1 MLRTT
6 VLAGLVGLIGLA
18 SSTLAQTASAPSSQA
33 TTSQPVLSTRPGGT
47 QSATTAPIES
57 RVHTVL
63 QQLERRGE
71 SVKDLKAKIEW
82 QVLDRIIDDKQT
94 KSGELLFQRAKPH
107 DKFLIRFT
115 RTVVEDQVIE
125 KPEEHLFDGQWY
137 TEKREATK
145 TVTKREIV
153 RPGEE
158 FDPFK
163 LGQGPFPLPFGQ
175 KEAEIMDKFD
185 VSYVEP
191 AKDDP
196 ANTSHL
202 KLVPKASA
210 QEMAEKYKELH
221 FFVDKKLDLPVKV
234 VADQKDDK
242 LVTVVF
248 GDIRVN
254 TAIPGSAFEIQVPDD
269 PTWSVTTESL
279 GSENP
284 QGQGGED

>member
-1 MLRTT
+1 MAAPASQSASQP
-6 VLAGLVGLIGLA
+6 VLTARPAGTRA
-18 SSTLAQTASAPSSQA
+18 TASAPA
-33 TTSQPVLSTRPGGT
+33 TSPSER
-47 QSATTAPIES
+47 
-57 RVHTVL
+57 RVHEVL
-63 QQLERRGE
+63 EQLERRGE

-82 QVLDRIIDDKQT
+82 QVLDRVIEDKQA
-94 KSGELLFQRAKPH
+94 KYGELFFQRAEPR
-107 DKFLIRFT
+107 DRFMVT
-115 RTVVEDQVIE
+115 FNKTIVEDQVID

-137 TEKREATK
+137 IEKREATK
-145 TVTKREIV
+145 TVIKRQIV

-175 KEAEIMDKFD
+175 KEAQILDKFQ

-202 KLVPKASA
+202 KLIPKASA
-210 QEMAEKYKELH
+210 HDMADKYKELH

-248 GDIRVN
+248 SQIQVN
-254 TAIPGSAFEIQVPDD
+254 TAIPGSAFTVQVPDD
-269 PTWSVTTESL
+269 PTWSVTVEPL
-279 GSENP
+279 APENP
-284 QGQGGED
+284 EGTDAVGE